1 MAASQGYGLVAKGKD
16 SSLPLKSVSV
26 EARVRGFVLGLS
38 STLTYSNDSSDPVE
52 VLFRFPL
59 EKSHAVVG
67 LTALIDGRKIK
78 ADVREKEE
86 ARAQYDDAIA
96 SGLSAA
102 LAEEKSGD
110 VFSVTLG
117 NLPPG
122 KEAQIQLQLVGEL
135 GIDAEGGVRF
145 SLPSTLKPRYTPVGS
160 TDPLA
165 PVSAVEGQQVESG
178 SVSAVSWFHMTV
190 EGAEGV
196 AEVTS
201 PTHSITV
208 TPKVDADQLE
218 VSLSKEKA
226 LGSDLVILLKMKE
239 PHTPKALVEGG
250 VEKKGEFM
258 SNPAVMLNFF
268 PNFANVEAACEFVF
282 VVDRSGSMSGS
293 YIRSA
298 RKTLILFLKSLP
310 EGSYFNIVG
319 FGSSYKTLFHETV
332 PYDEQHLEK
341 AIKHA
346 QQMEADLGGT
356 ELLTPLQYIFG
367 KSRSGYS
374 RQVFVLTDGSVSNTN
389 ACIQQMKSNV
399 KNARCVLIVSIL
411 GKPQLHYQVHIL
423 FKGPSHLRLV
433 CANCGHSCFVWG
445 SLVLFYQVFTFFFY
459 RCFTFGIGSG
469 ASTALVEGLAQAGN
483 GTAEFVKEG
492 ERMQPKVCN

>member
-1 MAASQGYGLVAKGKD
+1 MAVSQGFGLASKWKD

-26 EARVRGFVLGLS
+26 EARVRGFVLGIR

-86 ARAQYDDAIA
+86 ARTQYDDAIA
-96 SGLSAA
+96 RGYSAA
-102 LAEEKSGD
+102 IAEEKSGD
-110 VFSVTLG
+110 VFSVALG

-135 GIDAEGGVRF
+135 SIDAEGGVLF
-145 SLPSTLKPRYTPVGS
+145 PLPSTLKPRYTPVGS
-160 TDPLA
+160 TDPMA
-165 PVSAVEGQQVESG
+165 PVPAGKEHQV
-178 SVSAVSWFHMTV
+178 VSAVSWFHMTV
-190 EGAEGV
+190 EGAERV

-201 PTHSITV
+201 PTHSIIV
-208 TPKVDADQLE
+208 TPKIDVDQLE

-226 LGSDLVILLKMKE
+226 LGSDLVILLKMKK
-239 PHTPKALVEGG
+239 PYTPKALVEGG

-268 PNFANVEAACEFVF
+268 PNFANVEEACEFVF
-282 VVDRSGSMSGS
+282 VVDRSGSMWGS

-298 RKTLILFLKSLP
+298 RETLVLFLKSLP
-310 EGSYFNIVG
+310 EGSYFNIIG

-346 QQMEADLGGT
+346 QQMEADLGST

-367 KSRSGYS
+367 VKSRSGYS
-374 RQVFVLTDGSVSNTN
+374 RQVFVLTDGSVYNID
-389 ACIQQMKSNV
+389 ACIQQIKSNV
-399 KNARCVLIVSIL
+399 KNARYVLIVSIVVL
-411 GKPQLHYQVHIL
+411 FWEASMTLSSIHI
-423 FKGPSHLRLV
+423 FYMCFIFGIG
-433 CANCGHSCFVWG
+433 NCGHSWG
-445 SLVLFYQVFTFFFY
+445 NLVLF
-459 RCFTFGIGSG
+459 
-469 ASTALVEGLAQAGN
+469 N
-483 GTAEFVKEG
+483 GTIK
-492 ERMQPKVCN
+492 

>member
-1 MAASQGYGLVAKGKD
+1 MALLAMAASQGYGLVAKGKD

-26 EARVRGFVLGLS
+26 EARVGGFVLGLS

-110 VFSVTLG
+110 VFSVALG

-135 GIDAEGGVRF
+135 SIDAEGGVRF

-208 TPKVDADQLE
+208 IPKVDVDQLE

-282 VVDRSGSMSGS
+282 VVDRSGSMRGA

-298 RKTLILFLKSLP
+298 RETLVLFLKSLP

-367 KSRSGYS
+367 VKPRSGYS

-389 ACIQQMKSNV
+389 ACIQQMKNNV
-399 KNARCVLIVSIL
+399 KNARCVLIVSIVVL
-411 GKPQLHYQVHIL
+411 FGETSMTLSSIHI
-423 FKGPSHLRLV
+423 FHMVSHLGLV
-433 CANCGHSCFVWG
+433 CAAIV
-445 SLVLFYQVFTFFFY
+445 VLLGETLCYSMELSSINFLLLQVFHIRDWFRSFH
-459 RCFTFGIGSG
+459 CSCGGSG
-469 ASTALVEGLAQAGN
+469 SSW
-483 GTAEFVKEG
+483 
-492 ERMQPKVCN
+492 